1 MSTLA
6 TLAEAASYLGV
17 SKATLRNWDKEGK
30 LKAHRHP
37 INRYR
42 AYDLEELRSL
52 RQQISLFDECD
63 EHERSSYR
71 SEITQITD
79 QRNVKRI
86 VSRLHAALRDTDGNS
101 SIIQRFDELTK
112 LLFLKLI
119 AEREDESL
127 YTPKPKESISE
138 YANRIRKS
146 YADHANKHKRII
158 PERFSSLACSDSAI
172 HQCGMILSTLSFANA
187 NFDIKGVVYEE
198 VIRGT
203 FDKSEHQQFFTP
215 HQVVS
220 FMVEMLRPY
229 LKGVIADPACGTAG
243 FLTEIVRSGAQYE
256 QLIGL
261 EIDERLAWV
270 SGINLLLHGAKDFET
285 HCLGDGGTLGPFAS
299 DYYGKIDAILTN
311 PPFGSDFTD
320 QASLQSFE
328 LGRGKSSRR
337 RGVLF
342 IERCWSLLRDGGVLG
357 IVIDEGVLNLP
368 STVDVRRFILDRFDI
383 LSIVSLPSS
392 AFMPYASVN
401 ASVLFLR
408 KSKKRHR
415 SQNVFFGKAEKIGRK
430 SNGDDDV
437 IYDDSGKPLPNSD
450 LPEIIDRW
458 KLVRSGKEIETDEL
472 GFVTNISE
480 NLAEDKT
487 LRLDFRFHHPSRSL
501 SKVLIGKSKYTLY
514 TLADLCIERNET
526 IIPSAEMEEQVI
538 LYTGLAHI
546 ESGNGVAHQVPTPAA
561 SIKSAVKR
569 YEPGDILFARM
580 RPNLRKVALMSFEE
594 GGYTSPE
601 CVVLE
606 VRKDANGEYLI
617 DPKVL
622 AVLLRSDLVFGQIMH
637 LIAGI
642 GRPRLNVKD
651 LRKVKIP
658 VPPPLV
664 QQECKAEF
672 EGRIA
677 SAKQLRSKAE
687 ALLTEAHELEISAVN
702 DLANKVISG

>member
-1 MSTLA
+1 MSTLV
-6 TLAEAASYLGV
+6 TLSEAASYLGV
-17 SKATLRNWDKEGK
+17 SKATLRKWDREGK
-30 LKAHRHP
+30 LKAYRHP
-37 INRYR
+37 LNRYR
-42 AYDLEELRSL
+42 VYDLEELRLL
-52 RQQISLFDECD
+52 RQQLSLSTERT
-63 EHERSSYR
+63 EHQRSSCK
-71 SEITQITD
+71 SEITQIVN
-79 QRNVKRI
+79 QRNVKRV

-119 AEREDESL
+119 AERQDQSL
-127 YTPKPKESISE
+127 YALRPKEDITA
-138 YANRIRKS
+138 YARRIRKC
-146 YADHANKHKRII
+146 YTDYANKYRKII
-158 PERFSSLACSDSAI
+158 PKRFASLVCSDSAI
-172 HQCGMILSTLSFANA
+172 YQCGMILSKLSFANA
-187 NFDIKGVVYEE
+187 NFDVKGIVYEE
-198 VIRGT
+198 IIRGT

-215 HQVVS
+215 HQIVN

-243 FLTEIVRSGAQYE
+243 FLAEVVRSGVRYE
-256 QLIGL
+256 KLIGL

-270 SGINLLLHGAKDFET
+270 SGINLLLHGAKHFET
-285 HCLGDGGTLGPFAS
+285 RCLANGGTLGPLAS
-299 DYYGKIDAILTN
+299 DYFGTIDVILTN

-320 QASLQSFE
+320 QASLQSYE

-337 RGVLF
+337 RGILF

-368 STVDVRRFILDRFDI
+368 STADVRRFILDHFDI

-408 KSKKRHR
+408 KSKKGQRTR
-415 SQNVFFGKAEKIGRK
+415 NVFFGKAEKIGRK
-430 SNGDDDV
+430 PNGDDDV
-437 IYDDSGKPLPNSD
+437 IYDGSGRSLPNSD
-450 LPEIIDRW
+450 LPEIINRW
-458 KLVRSGKEIETDEL
+458 ESVRSGKRIKTDDL
-472 GFVTNISE
+472 GFVTDIFE
-480 NLAEDKT
+480 NLGGDRT
-487 LRLDFRFHHPSRSL
+487 CRLDFRFHHPSRSL
-501 SKVLIGKSKYTLY
+501 SKVLIAKSKYVLCA
-514 TLADLCIERNET
+514 LSDLCIERNET
-526 IIPSAEMEEQVI
+526 LIPSAELEDQVI

-580 RPNLRKVALMSFEE
+580 RPNLRKVALMSFDE

-601 CVVLE
+601 CVVLQ
-606 VRKDANGEYLI
+606 VRKDARGAYVI
-617 DPKVL
+617 DPEVL

-642 GRPRLNVKD
+642 GRPRLSVKD

-658 VPPPLV
+658 VPPRSV
-664 QQECKAEF
+664 QRECKIQF
-672 EGRIA
+672 ESRIA

-687 ALLTEAHELEISAVN
+687 ALLTEARELEISAVD
-702 DLANKVISG
+702 DLANKMIFG